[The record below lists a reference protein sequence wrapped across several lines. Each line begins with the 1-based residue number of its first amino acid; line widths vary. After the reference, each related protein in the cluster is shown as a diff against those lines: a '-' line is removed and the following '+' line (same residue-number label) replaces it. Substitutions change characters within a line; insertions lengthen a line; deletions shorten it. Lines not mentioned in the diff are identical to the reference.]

1 RATNRTPP
9 AESLIDLGCQCSL
22 LPKRTLGLNLRIRDV
37 AHCNPARGLVPHL
50 TGDEPKYGIS
60 HFRHITQPLKVIM
73 IIRGIEAKE
82 ITRNDGWIEGSCRNP
97 DDLWRPAI
105 VFRELPG
112 IRLEKRLGR
121 GEVFRFRR
129 DTRIVSIV
137 KGLALELRGAIEAH
151 NRADDHIANLKFLS
165 DSTCSAR
172 SNHQFRLHLTNDL
185 LPHINIRK
193 LWAIL

>member
-1 RATNRTPP
+1 MDRTNWVHVLYRQARGGPWTGNRRCTRFGCLLCCDERPAHNRATNRTPP

-82 ITRNDGWIEGSCRNP
+82 ISRHDG
-97 DDLWRPAI
+97 
-105 VFRELPG
+105 
-112 IRLEKRLGR
+112 
-121 GEVFRFRR
+121 
-129 DTRIVSIV
+129 
-137 KGLALELRGAIEAH
+137 
-151 NRADDHIANLKFLS
+151 
-165 DSTCSAR
+165 
-172 SNHQFRLHLTNDL
+172 
-185 LPHINIRK
+185 
-193 LWAIL
+193 